1 MKKVLTAV
9 LCYLL
14 VLVSTVTS
22 FAATKDISSLKTQS
36 TDSGINLKAKQKKN
50 KDIAAWIEIEGL
62 DLSEAVMCRDGDNE
76 YYLNRNNNGKKSS
89 NGSLY
94 IEDYNSTDFTDRVTV
109 IYGHNMRSG
118 AMFGNLQECFSN
130 KKKFEKY
137 PTFTIHTTE
146 GEFEYKV
153 FAAVPFNN
161 KHLLYYNNF
170 SKFSG
175 LQKFLKKVYA
185 VDDSKAHFNTDIEI
199 GENDRIVILATC
211 MDGNG
216 SKRYLVMGVYQES
229 EKSAESAEQ

>member
-1 MKKVLTAV
+1 MKIAVIPNLTRHKAREV
-9 LCYLL
+9 TLALCSELENQGIFF
-14 VLVSTVTS
+14 S
-22 FAATKDISSLKTQS
+22 FSE
-36 TDSGINLKAKQKKN
+36 NLRN
-50 KDIAAWIEIEGL
+50 ELPEIPAIHFE
-62 DLSEAVMCRDGDNE
+62 N
-76 YYLNRNNNGKKSS
+76 
-89 NGSLY
+89 
-94 IEDYNSTDFTDRVTV
+94 
-109 IYGHNMRSG
+109 
-118 AMFGNLQECFSN
+118 N

-137 PTFTIHTTE
+137 STFTIHTTE

-229 EKSAESAEQ
+229 DNSAETAEQ

>member
-1 MKKVLTAV
+1 MKKVLTAI

-14 VLVSTVTS
+14 ILVFTVTS
-22 FAATKDISSLKTQS
+22 LAATKDLSALKTVTS
-36 TDSGINLKAKQKKN
+36 NSGINLKAKQKKN
-50 KDIAAWIEIEGL
+50 KDIAAWIEIDGL
-62 DLSEAVMCRDGDNE
+62 NLSEAIMCRKGDND
-76 YYLNRNNNGKKSS
+76 YYLNRNNYGKKSS

-118 AMFGNLQECFSN
+118 AMFGNLQECYSN
-130 KKKFEKY
+130 SKKFDKY
-137 PTFTIHTTE
+137 STFTIHTSK

-170 SKFSG
+170 NKFSG

-185 VDDSKAHFNTDIEI
+185 VKDSKAHFNTDIEI

-216 SKRYLVMGVYQES
+216 SKRYLVMGVYQKL
-229 EKSAESAEQ
+229 EKSADTAE